1 MNENNDVVVVSFG
14 KYKNKP
20 LAAIPSDYIGWC
32 LTDASVI
39 ERDQDLKVALED
51 ELVNRLITIPV
62 KDRSPLVTT
71 FITAYDNHK
80 KNADIDEPEFQRIV
94 VDKLYDF
101 LKAIKNDKN

>member
-1 MNENNDVVVVSFG
+1 MNENNDVVVLTFG

-80 KNADIDEPEFQRIV
+80 KNADINEYEFERIV
-94 VDKLYDF
+94 IDKLYECIDV
-101 LKAIKNDKN
+101 I